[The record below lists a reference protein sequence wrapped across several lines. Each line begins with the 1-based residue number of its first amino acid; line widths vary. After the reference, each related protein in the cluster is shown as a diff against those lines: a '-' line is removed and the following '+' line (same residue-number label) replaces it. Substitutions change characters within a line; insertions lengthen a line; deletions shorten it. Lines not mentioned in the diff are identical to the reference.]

1 MTVSEIKDYYNFE
14 DMKNIILER
23 YQELLAYYESFSAL
37 NTQQK
42 MQLGAIRQ
50 ILASEK
56 LLEKATILSTM
67 QEIQKILSDICV
79 RNRIPSHNIVAFG
92 KNIEV
97 DDRVNGIS
105 PENFR
110 KMLFESVGLE
120 FIPVEELINEKTKL
134 DCICKAIHSGEV
146 TPSNRYWY
154 AFHKRTLEILS
165 KKTLISYRM
174 DYSASFY
181 PPINSFSYQFD
192 SCYNGFSTDYI
203 FASNVINY
211 PDEALP
217 KRIRFEKEL

>member
-1 MTVSEIKDYYNFE
+1 MGGLSFEEMNCWRMELKKQLLKAAEITGYQIQVINPVDYYNFE

-50 ILASEK
+50 ILTSEK

-110 KMLFESVGLE
+110 KMLFESTFCSFNKSRVCTSLPISLSLSLCRLRKDSHLSLSSTGNRRLLENTRSVSSKRPMPIAKSIVLSFCGKGLS
-120 FIPVEELINEKTKL
+120 V
-134 DCICKAIHSGEV
+134 
-146 TPSNRYWY
+146 SN
-154 AFHKRTLEILS
+154 S
-165 KKTLISYRM
+165 SIST
-174 DYSASFY
+174 
-181 PPINSFSYQFD
+181 Q
-192 SCYNGFSTDYI
+192 
-203 FASNVINY
+203 
-211 PDEALP
+211 
-217 KRIRFEKEL
+217 